1 MVPLLFL
8 AVLRWILILKFL
20 QEIPCGIVVGI
31 YESKASTRI
40 LKCWKG
46 RMDLDI
52 FQVCFVSW
60 QFFFQWAPD
69 FSWDTKVFPVVAN
82 PDFLL
87 VAENARSWWCFMCLA
102 LNWNKGIV
110 KDDCPLYL
118 NRISILTYLFRE
130 DSFKGTWTFTCV
142 FCSISLNVLPY
153 CTALF
158 LKNAAMPGD
167 VSCVRDTSM
176 ILMNL
181 FSWGCWTGHF
191 SPPLAFIPV
200 GIPLSTYIFRHIL

>member
-1 MVPLLFL
+1 MKMLKRKNGFGHISSMFCVVAIFFSMSPRLLLGHQSVPS
-8 AVLRWILILKFL
+8 
-20 QEIPCGIVVGI
+20 CC
-31 YESKASTRI
+31 
-40 LKCWKG
+40 KCW
-46 RMDLDI
+46 
-52 FQVCFVSW
+52 
-60 QFFFQWAPD
+60 
-69 FSWDTKVFPVVAN
+69 FSAGSRKRTPWG
-82 PDFLL
+82 
-87 VAENARSWWCFMCLA
+87 CFMCLA
-102 LNWNKGIV
+102 LTWNKGIV

-118 NRISILTYLFRE
+118 NQISILTYLFRE

-158 LKNAAMPGD
+158 LKNAAMPRD

-191 SPPLAFIPV
+191 SPLLAFIPV